1 MRIKLEKPQRIKDKT
16 MITQTFGTIQ
26 EPFFSSSDTLLPQQQ
41 EIFDIVKIH
50 ANHGGFNVII
60 GGPGVGKSILREH
73 IEKLGDD
80 RDTVVISISRTM
92 HTYSQIL
99 NQLADS
105 MKVTETT
112 AKLEKEMI
120 HTALSLSKARKK
132 LYVIIDEAHLLATDV
147 LRKLRLF
154 LEQFP
159 KNHTLILFG
168 QTGLLTTLA
177 LRHNADLKTRVT
189 YSSHIQPLNDEDIK
203 SYILSELEKS
213 KLGANVFDEG
223 AIDLIARAVDGNLRL
238 CRNLSYYSLVEACRQ
253 QERQVNIHHV
263 NAILVMPHW
272 RSHEEIL
279 ERESKRPKQLDSPIQ
294 K

>member
-1 MRIKLEKPQRIKDKT
+1 
-16 MITQTFGTIQ
+16 MITHTFGITR
-26 EPFFSSSDTLLPQQQ
+26 EPFFSPSDTLLPQQQ
-41 EIFDIVKIH
+41 DIFDIVKIH

-60 GGPGVGKSILREH
+60 GEPGVGKSILREH
-73 IEKLGDD
+73 IEKLDDD
-80 RDTVVISISRTM
+80 RDTVVVSISRTM
-92 HTYSQIL
+92 HTYVQIL
-99 NQLADS
+99 RQLADS
-105 MKVTETT
+105 MKTT
-112 AKLEKEMI
+112 AASVKLEREMI
-120 HTALSLSKARKK
+120 NTALSLAKARKK
-132 LYVIIDEAHLLATDV
+132 IFVIIDEAHLLSVDV
-147 LRKLRLF
+147 LRKLRIF

-168 QTGLLTTLA
+168 QTSLLATLA
-177 LRHNADLKTRVT
+177 LRHNSDLKTRVT
-189 YSSHIQPLNDEDIK
+189 YSSHIKRLNDEDIK

-223 AIDLIARAVDGNLRL
+223 AIELIVRAVDGNLRL

-279 ERESKRPKQLDSPIQ
+279 ERESKRPKQLVSPIQ

>member
-1 MRIKLEKPQRIKDKT
+1 
-16 MITQTFGTIQ
+16 MITQTFGITK
-26 EPFFSSSDTLLPQQQ
+26 EPFFSASDELLPQQQ
-41 EIFDIVKIH
+41 EIFEIVKIH
-50 ANHGGFNVII
+50 SNHGGFNVII
-60 GGPGVGKSILREH
+60 GEPGVGKSILREH
-73 IEKLGDD
+73 IEKLDDD
-80 RDTVVISISRTM
+80 RDTVVVSIARTM
-92 HTYSQIL
+92 HTYNQIL
-99 NQLADS
+99 QQLADS
-105 MKVTETT
+105 MKTT
-112 AKLEKEMI
+112 GATARLEKEMI
-120 HTALSLSKARKK
+120 NTAFSLSKARKK

-189 YSSHIQPLNDEDIK
+189 YSNHIKPLNDEDIK
-203 SYILSELEKS
+203 AYILKELERS
-213 KLGANVFDEG
+213 KLGANVFDES
-223 AIDLIARAVDGNLRL
+223 ALDLIARAVDGNLRL

-253 QERQVNIHHV
+253 KERQVNIHHV

-279 ERESKRPKQLDSPIQ
+279 EREPKRPKQLDSPSQ
-294 K
+294 S